1 MKRPKTKTFDFPTPQ
16 QQGPSIQL
24 ESVAEDAAEFPSPL
38 ELREADSLGPMI
50 AAEETVLESRGAG
63 FDLPS
68 LSATD
73 DGPSRDAIALPAP
86 APSGLPYYLVALF
99 VSMLVLLAPVVF
111 AWSYQRDVMPFRN
124 DAFALGVIALLAL
137 GPAALV
143 WLTAF
148 VLHQTARLT
157 AEARRT
163 EALTQQLTAPTT
175 TAARSAESAIGDVRR
190 EIELA
195 TAAAAAARTELLSLR
210 EVLAA
215 ESQRLIE
222 ATEGSSRTAITLTRE
237 LSSEREKM
245 NILAASLDA
254 QAADVA
260 DAITRHARMV
270 AEASDLAETQLR
282 EAEAAL
288 TARAADLAA
297 AAGEAGDVSRV
308 AAEDL
313 SRQVARL
320 EVASQGVGD
329 QARLLEDGLT
339 GQRAALVTVAHGLR
353 ADQEAFA
360 AEAETQL
367 ARLNEMVAHAREG
380 AGELGDHASRG
391 AEALSQLLTRTGTQ
405 LADIVEATAHERD
418 LLSASAAQSLG
429 AISEI
434 ASRERQGLQDQA
446 QQSVDEM
453 LTTAEQARHQ
463 IEAHLAAVA
472 QERDLISVAAAQ
484 SLSAVGEIAGREQE
498 QLEHRAQETIRTL
511 IASADDAHR
520 ALEAQADAAREK
532 VDHLAE
538 AAFASGQQAE
548 SLFESRLSEA
558 RSLIQ
563 QSANLVDEA
572 GAASVAKLGV
582 GVESARSTLVE
593 LENLLT
599 DVDARIARMPEDAQ
613 ARAETVRASIERG
626 MEELMISARRAA
638 EETQTIDAAFQER
651 VRRNYDMLSEAVRLM
666 GVVAGS
672 AGGVS
677 LRAASTP
684 APLPQTFAPEPV
696 RAPAPPPASTMPPP
710 RSYARPEPAPAPA
723 AAPAPAP
730 EPRAASDAGLRPRLR
745 LTPTASDEEFKT
757 VFEAAGGREAAR
769 REPPPPREAGEP
781 PAGADSWTWRELLSS
796 MDDEP
801 PVDEANVAELV
812 LSEMEAMG
820 IDAGA
825 LLPRTRIEEIA
836 AATHAGETDA
846 ARRAVHRLAPAAI
859 RRLSRRMMADRPFR
873 AQSDHFVHRYRG
885 LLEGAERPV
894 VSALLGSDQGRAYLL
909 FDAAVTEAL

>member
-1 MKRPKTKTFDFPTPQ
+1 MKRQKTKPFDFPAP

-24 ESVAEDAAEFPSPL
+24 ESVSEDGVDFTAPL

-50 AAEETVLESRGAG
+50 PAEDLTPDAG
-63 FDLPS
+63 KTSFELPS
-68 LSATD
+68 LSSVD
-73 DGPSRDAIALPAP
+73 DGGPSPQVEPLAIRS
-86 APSGLPYYLVALF
+86 PSALPYYMVALF
-99 VSMLVLLAPVVF
+99 VSALVLLAPVVF
-111 AWSYQRDVMPFRN
+111 AWSYQRDVTPFRN
-124 DAFALGVIALLAL
+124 DVFALGVIALLAL

-157 AEARRT
+157 AETRRT
-163 EALTQQLTAPTT
+163 EALTHQLAAPTT
-175 TAARSAESAIGDVRR
+175 IAARSAETAIGDVRR

-195 TAAAAAARTELLSLR
+195 TAAATAARTELLSLR

-222 ATEGSSRTAITLTRE
+222 ATEGSSRTAATLTRE
-237 LSSEREKM
+237 LSGEREKM
-245 NILAASLDA
+245 NVLAASLDA
-254 QAADVA
+254 QAADVS

-270 AEASDLAETQLR
+270 TEASDLAETQLR

-297 AAGEAGDVSRV
+297 AAGEASDASRV
-308 AAEDL
+308 ASEDL

-320 EVASQGVGD
+320 EVAGQGVGD
-329 QARLLEDGLT
+329 QARLLEEGLT

-391 AEALSQLLTRTGTQ
+391 AEALSQLLTRTGSQ
-405 LADIVEATAHERD
+405 LADIVEAATHERD

-446 QQSVDEM
+446 QLSVDEM
-453 LTTAEQARHQ
+453 LKVAEQARHR

-472 QERDLISVAAAQ
+472 RERDLISAAATQ
-484 SLSAVGEIAGREQE
+484 SLSAVTEVAGREQE
-498 QLEHRAQETIRTL
+498 DLERRAKGTMETL
-511 IASADDAHR
+511 IASADDARR
-520 ALEAQADAAREK
+520 AMEAQAEAAREK

-538 AAFASGQQAE
+538 AAFASGQKAE
-548 SLFESRLSEA
+548 ALFESRLSEA
-558 RSLIQ
+558 RGLIQ

-572 GAASVAKLGV
+572 GAATVARLGQ
-582 GVESARSTLVE
+582 GVDSARATLAE
-593 LENLLT
+593 LEGLLT
-599 DVDARIARMPEDAQ
+599 DVDARIARLPADAQ

-626 MEELMISARRAA
+626 MEDLMASARRAA
-638 EETQTIDAAFQER
+638 EETQTIDAAFQDR

-677 LRAASTP
+677 LRAAS
-684 APLPQTFAPEPV
+684 APPPLQQSLAQESART
-696 RAPAPPPASTMPPP
+696 PAPPPVAPVAPPAERRP
-710 RSYARPEPAPAPA
+710 YARPEPSPA
-723 AAPAPAP
+723 AEAEA
-730 EPRAASDAGLRPRLR
+730 RSTGDAGLRPRLR

-757 VFEAAGGREAAR
+757 VFDAAGGREAAR
-769 REPPPPREAGEP
+769 RDPPAPREAGEP
-781 PAGADSWTWRELLSS
+781 AAGPTSSDGWTWRELLSS
-796 MDDEP
+796 MDDEAP
-801 PVDEANVAELV
+801 IDEAGLADLV
-812 LSEMEAMG
+812 LGEMDGMG

-825 LLPRTRIEEIA
+825 LLPRARVEEIA
-836 AATHAGETDA
+836 GATHAGEVEA

-873 AQSDHFVHRYRG
+873 AQSEHFVRRYRG
-885 LLEGAERPV
+885 LLDGADRTV
-894 VSALLGSDQGRAYLL
+894 TSALLGSDQGRAYLL
-909 FDAAVTEAL
+909 FDAAVAEAL

>member
-1 MKRPKTKTFDFPTPQ
+1 MKRQKTKPFDFPTAQ
-16 QQGPSIQL
+16 SGLAIQL
-24 ESVAEDAAEFPSPL
+24 DSVSEDTIELTAPL

-50 AAEETVLESRGAG
+50 PAEDAALEDRKAS
-63 FDLPS
+63 FELPS
-68 LSATD
+68 LSSTD
-73 DGPSRDAIALPAP
+73 DGPAGETAVLAMR
-86 APSGLPYYLVALF
+86 APSALPYYLIALF
-99 VSMLVLLAPVVF
+99 VSVLVLLAPVVF
-111 AWSYQRDVMPFRN
+111 AWSYQRDVTPFRN
-124 DAFALGVIALLAL
+124 DVFALGVIALLAL

-157 AEARRT
+157 AETRRT
-163 EALTQQLTAPTT
+163 EALTHQLAAPTT
-175 TAARSAESAIGDVRR
+175 VAARSAESAIGDVRR

-195 TAAAAAARTELLSLR
+195 TAAASAARTELLSLR

-222 ATEGSSRTAITLTRE
+222 ATEGSNRTAATLTRE

-245 NILAASLDA
+245 NLLAASLDA

-270 AEASDLAETQLR
+270 TEASDLAETQLR
-282 EAEAAL
+282 EAEAVL

-297 AAGEAGDVSRV
+297 AAGEASDASRV
-308 AAEDL
+308 ASEDL

-320 EVASQGVGD
+320 EVAGQGVGD
-329 QARLLEDGLT
+329 QARLLEEGLT

-367 ARLNEMVAHAREG
+367 ARLNEMVVHARDG
-380 AGELGDHASRG
+380 AGEMTDQADRG

-405 LADIVEATAHERD
+405 LADIVEAATHERD

-453 LTTAEQARHQ
+453 LQVAEQARHR

-472 QERDLISVAAAQ
+472 RERDLISAAATQ
-484 SLSAVGEIAGREQE
+484 SLSAVTEVAGREQE
-498 QLEHRAQETIRTL
+498 ELERRAKDTVQSL
-511 IASADDAHR
+511 IASVDDARR
-520 ALEAQADAAREK
+520 AMEAQANAAREK

-548 SLFESRLSEA
+548 ALFESRLSEA
-558 RSLIQ
+558 RNLIQ
-563 QSANLVDEA
+563 QSASLVDEA
-572 GAASVAKLGV
+572 GAASVARLGE
-582 GVESARSTLVE
+582 GVESARSTLAE
-593 LENLLT
+593 LEGLLT
-599 DVDARIARMPEDAQ
+599 DVDARIARLPTEAQ
-613 ARAETVRASIERG
+613 ARVETVRASIERG
-626 MEELMISARRAA
+626 MEDLMASARRAA
-638 EETQTIDAAFQER
+638 DETQSIDAAFQER

-672 AGGVS
+672 AGGTS
-677 LRAASTP
+677 LRAAS
-684 APLPQTFAPEPV
+684 APPPLQQSLAQELA
-696 RAPAPPPASTMPPP
+696 RAPASPPAAATAAPPPLATPVRP
-710 RSYARPEPAPAPA
+710 YARPDPAPA
-723 AAPAPAP
+723 AETETRPPA
-730 EPRAASDAGLRPRLR
+730 DAGLRPRLR

-769 REPPPPREAGEP
+769 REAPPAREAGEA
-781 PAGADSWTWRELLSS
+781 AGGESWTWRELLSS

-801 PVDEANVAELV
+801 PIDEASLADLV
-812 LSEMEAMG
+812 LGEMDTMG

-825 LLPRTRIEEIA
+825 LLPRVRVEEIA
-836 AATHAGETDA
+836 GATHAGEVEA
-846 ARRAVHRLAPAAI
+846 ARRGVHRLAPAAI
-859 RRLSRRMMADRPFR
+859 RRLSRRIMADRAFR
-873 AQSDHFVHRYRG
+873 AQSDHFVRRYRG
-885 LLEGAERPV
+885 LLEGADRAV

-909 FDAAVTEAL
+909 FDAALAEAL

>member
-1 MKRPKTKTFDFPTPQ
+1 MKRQKPKTFDFPTA
-16 QQGPSIQL
+16 QQGAPIQL
-24 ESVAEDAAEFPSPL
+24 DSVSEDSAEFAPPL
-38 ELREADSLGPMI
+38 ELREAESLGSMVSTED
-50 AAEETVLESRGAG
+50 AAPEAVRPS

-68 LSATD
+68 LNAPD
-73 DGPSRDAIALPAP
+73 DLPSGEDGALVMR
-86 APSGLPYYLVALF
+86 APSALPYYLIALF
-99 VSMLVLLAPVVF
+99 VSALVLLAPVVF
-111 AWSYQRDVMPFRN
+111 AWSYQRDVTPFRN
-124 DAFALGVIALLAL
+124 DLFALGVIALLAL

-157 AEARRT
+157 AETRRT
-163 EALTQQLTAPTT
+163 QALTHQLSAPTT
-175 TAARSAESAIGDVRR
+175 IAARGAESAVGDVRR

-195 TAAAAAARTELLSLR
+195 TAAASAARTELLSLR

-237 LSSEREKM
+237 LSAEREKM

-297 AAGEAGDVSRV
+297 AAGEASDASRV
-308 AAEDL
+308 ASEDL
-313 SRQVARL
+313 ARQVARL
-320 EVASQGVGD
+320 EVAGQGVGD
-329 QARLLEDGLT
+329 QARLLEEGLT

-367 ARLNEMVAHAREG
+367 ARLNEMVSYAREG
-380 AGELGDHASRG
+380 ASELNDRASHG
-391 AEALSQLLTRTGTQ
+391 AETLSQLLTRTGTQ
-405 LADIVEATAHERD
+405 LADIVEAATHERD

-434 ASRERQGLQDQA
+434 AARERQGLQAETQH
-446 QQSVDEM
+446 SVDEM
-453 LTTAEQARHQ
+453 LSAGELARHQ

-472 QERDLISVAAAQ
+472 HERDLISAAATQ
-484 SLSAVGEIAGREQE
+484 SLSAVTDVSGREQD
-498 QLEHRAQETIRTL
+498 QLERRAQDTIRAI
-511 IASADDAHR
+511 IASVDDARR
-520 ALEAQADAAREK
+520 ALEAQVDAAREK

-548 SLFESRLSEA
+548 ALFESRLSEA

-563 QSANLVDEA
+563 QSASLVDEA
-572 GAASVAKLGV
+572 GAASVARLGE

-593 LENLLT
+593 LESLLSE
-599 DVDARIARMPEDAQ
+599 VDARIGRLPADAQ

-626 MEELMISARRAA
+626 MEELMASARRAA
-638 EETQTIDAAFQER
+638 EETQTIDAAFQDR

-672 AGGVS
+672 TSGS
-677 LRAASTP
+677 TLRTASAP
-684 APLPQTFAPEPV
+684 PLPLQQTLAPEPP
-696 RAPAPPPASTMPPP
+696 RAPLAAAPPQERRP
-710 RSYARPEPAPAPA
+710 YARPEPS
-723 AAPAPAP
+723 APAPAP

-757 VFEAAGGREAAR
+757 VFDAAGGREAAR
-769 REPPPPREAGEP
+769 RDPPAPREPGEP
-781 PAGADSWTWRELLSS
+781 AGPDSWTWRELLSS
-796 MDDEP
+796 MEDEP
-801 PVDEANVAELV
+801 PIDEANLADLV
-812 LSEMEAMG
+812 LGEMESMG

-825 LLPRTRIEEIA
+825 LLPRTRVEEIA
-836 AATHAGETDA
+836 GATHAGEADA

-859 RRLSRRMMADRPFR
+859 RRLARRMMAERSFR
-873 AQSDHFVHRYRG
+873 AQSEHFVRRYRG
-885 LLEGAERPV
+885 LLEGADRTV
-894 VSALLGSDQGRAYLL
+894 ISALLSSDQGRAYLL
-909 FDAAVTEAL
+909 FDAAVAEAL

>member
-1 MKRPKTKTFDFPTPQ
+1 MKRQKPKTFDFPTAAQAAP
-16 QQGPSIQL
+16 IQL
-24 ESVAEDAAEFPSPL
+24 ESIELESLTEAPAEPPL
-38 ELREADSLGPMI
+38 ELREMDSLGPMLP
-50 AAEETVLESRGAG
+50 AEEAALETRAAS

-68 LSATD
+68 LSPPT
-73 DGPSRDAIALPAP
+73 DGPSAGPAVAIQP
-86 APSGLPYYLVALF
+86 PSGLPYYVVALF
-99 VSMLVLLAPVVF
+99 VSLLVLLAPVVF
-111 AWSYQRDVMPFRN
+111 AWSYQRDMIPFRN
-124 DAFALGVIALLAL
+124 DVFALGVIALLAL

-157 AEARRT
+157 AETRRT
-163 EALTQQLTAPTT
+163 QALTDQLTAPTNV
-175 TAARSAESAIGDVRR
+175 AVRGAESAIGDVRR
-190 EIELA
+190 EIENA
-195 TAAAAAARTELLSLR
+195 TAAASAARTELLSLR

-215 ESQRLIE
+215 ESQRLVE
-222 ATEGSSRTAITLTRE
+222 ATEASSRTAINLTRE
-237 LSSEREKM
+237 LSGEREKM
-245 NILAASLDA
+245 NLLAATLDA
-254 QAADVA
+254 QAAEVT

-270 AEASDLAETQLR
+270 TEASDLAETQLR

-297 AAGEAGDVSRV
+297 AAGEASDASRV
-308 AAEDL
+308 ASEDL

-320 EVASQGVGD
+320 EVAGQGVGD
-329 QARLLEDGLT
+329 QARLLEEGLT
-339 GQRAALVTVAHGLR
+339 DQRAALVTVAHGLR

-380 AGELGDHASRG
+380 AGELGHRAAQG
-391 AEALSQLLTRTGTQ
+391 ADTLSQLLNRTGSQ
-405 LADIVEATAHERD
+405 LADIVEAATHERD

-434 ASRERQGLQDQA
+434 ASRERQGLQEQA
-446 QQSVDEM
+446 QQSVDDM
-453 LTTAEQARHQ
+453 LATAEQARHQ

-472 QERDLISVAAAQ
+472 RERDLISAAATQ
-484 SLSAVGEIAGREQE
+484 SLGAVSEMAGHEQAE
-498 QLEHRAQETIRTL
+498 LERQAKATIQSL
-511 IASADDAHR
+511 IAATDDARR
-520 ALEAQADAAREK
+520 AMEAQAESAREK

-548 SLFESRLSEA
+548 ALFESRLSEA

-572 GAASVAKLGV
+572 GAASVAKLGA
-582 GVESARSTLVE
+582 GVESAKTTLVE
-593 LENLLT
+593 LEGLLT
-599 DVDARIARMPEDAQ
+599 DVDARIARLPADAQ

-626 MEELMISARRAA
+626 MEDLMASARRAA

-677 LRAASTP
+677 LRAASAPPPLAQSLGHTP
-684 APLPQTFAPEPV
+684 QQ
-696 RAPAPPPASTMPPP
+696 RAPAPPPA
-710 RSYARPEPAPAPA
+710 A
-723 AAPAPAP
+723 AAPPPAEQHP
-730 EPRAASDAGLRPRLR
+730 YVRAEPELPTEPRAAAGDAGLRPRLR

-769 REPPPPREAGEP
+769 REPSPD
-781 PAGADSWTWRELLSS
+781 PAESGPASDSWTWRELLSS

-801 PVDEANVAELV
+801 HIDETGLADLI
-812 LSEMEAMG
+812 LGEMEGMG

-825 LLPRTRIEEIA
+825 LLPRQRVEEIA
-836 AATHAGETDA
+836 GATHAGDA
-846 ARRAVHRLAPAAI
+846 DASRRAVHRLAPAAI
-859 RRLSRRMMADRPFR
+859 RRLSRRMMADRTFR
-873 AQSDHFVHRYRG
+873 AQSDHFVRRYQG
-885 LLEGAERPV
+885 LLQGADRTV

-909 FDAAVTEAL
+909 FEAAVAEAL

>member
-1 MKRPKTKTFDFPTPQ
+1 MKRQKTKPLDFPAPQ
-16 QQGPSIQL
+16 TSAAIQL
-24 ESVAEDAAEFPSPL
+24 ESVSEEAIDSAAPL

-50 AAEETVLESRGAG
+50 PAEESVLAARTAS

-68 LSATD
+68 LNSAD
-73 DGPSRDAIALPAP
+73 DGSSGEAAALAVRPPSA
-86 APSGLPYYLVALF
+86 LPYYVVALF

-111 AWSYQRDVMPFRN
+111 AWSYQRDVTPFRN
-124 DAFALGVIALLAL
+124 DVFALGVIALLAL

-157 AEARRT
+157 AETRRT
-163 EALTQQLTAPTT
+163 EALTHQLAAPTT
-175 TAARSAESAIGDVRR
+175 VAARSAESAISDVRR
-190 EIELA
+190 EIEQA
-195 TAAAAAARTELLSLR
+195 TAAATAARTELLSLR

-222 ATEGSSRTAITLTRE
+222 ATEGSNRTAATLTRE
-237 LSSEREKM
+237 LGAEREKM
-245 NILAASLDA
+245 NMLAASLDA

-288 TARAADLAA
+288 TARAADLAS
-297 AAGEAGDVSRV
+297 AAGEASDVSRV

-320 EVASQGVGD
+320 EVAGQGVGD
-329 QARLLEDGLT
+329 QARLLEEGLT

-380 AGELGDHASRG
+380 AGELVEHAGRG
-391 AEALSQLLTRTGTQ
+391 ADTLSQLLTRTGTQ
-405 LADIVEATAHERD
+405 LADIVEAATHERD

-434 ASRERQGLQDQA
+434 AARERQGLQDQA
-446 QQSVDEM
+446 QDSVDEM
-453 LTTAEQARHQ
+453 LKVAEQARHR

-472 QERDLISVAAAQ
+472 RERDLISAAATQ
-484 SLSAVGEIAGREQE
+484 SLSSVTEVAGREQDE
-498 QLEHRAQETIRTL
+498 LERRAKETVASL
-511 IASADDAHR
+511 IASIDDARR
-520 ALEAQADAAREK
+520 AIEAQAEAAREK

-558 RSLIQ
+558 RGLIQ
-563 QSANLVDEA
+563 QSAGLVDEA
-572 GAASVAKLGV
+572 GAATVARLGE
-582 GVESARSTLVE
+582 GVESARSTLAE
-593 LENLLT
+593 LEGLLT
-599 DVDARIARMPEDAQ
+599 DVDARIARLPADAL

-626 MEELMISARRAA
+626 MEDLMASARRAA

-677 LRAASTP
+677 LRAAS
-684 APLPQTFAPEPV
+684 APPTAPQTLAQEPP
-696 RAPAPPPASTMPPP
+696 RASSSPVAPPVERRP
-710 RSYARPEPAPAPA
+710 YARPEPAPV
-723 AAPAPAP
+723 AP
-730 EPRAASDAGLRPRLR
+730 EPRTSADAGLRPRLR

-757 VFEAAGGREAAR
+757 VFDAAGGREAAR
-769 REPPPPREAGEP
+769 REPPPAREPGEAG
-781 PAGADSWTWRELLSS
+781 GGDSWTWRELLSS

-801 PVDEANVAELV
+801 PLDEANLADRV
-812 LSEMEAMG
+812 LGEMEGMG

-825 LLPRTRIEEIA
+825 LLPRTRVEEIA
-836 AATHAGETDA
+836 GATHAGEVDA

-859 RRLSRRMMADRPFR
+859 RRLSRRMMADRTFR
-873 AQSDHFVHRYRG
+873 SQSDHFVRRYRG
-885 LLEGAERPV
+885 MLDGADRTV
-894 VSALLGSDQGRAYLL
+894 ISALLGSDQGRAYLL
-909 FDAAVTEAL
+909 FDAAVAEAL

>member
-1 MKRPKTKTFDFPTPQ
+1 MKRQKTKPLDFPAPQ
-16 QQGPSIQL
+16 TSAAIQL
-24 ESVAEDAAEFPSPL
+24 ESVSEEAIDFAAPL
-38 ELREADSLGPMI
+38 ELREVDSLGPMI
-50 AAEETVLESRGAG
+50 PAKEAVLEAHKAS

-68 LSATD
+68 LSPAD
-73 DGPSRDAIALPAP
+73 DGPSAETATLAVR
-86 APSGLPYYLVALF
+86 APSALPYYVVALF

-111 AWSYQRDVMPFRN
+111 AWSYQRDVTPFRN
-124 DAFALGVIALLAL
+124 DVFALGVIALLAL

-157 AEARRT
+157 AETRRT
-163 EALTQQLTAPTT
+163 EALTHQLAAPTT
-175 TAARSAESAIGDVRR
+175 VAARSAESAISDVRR
-190 EIELA
+190 EIEQA
-195 TAAAAAARTELLSLR
+195 TAAATAARTELLSLR

-222 ATEGSSRTAITLTRE
+222 ATEGSNRTAATLTRE
-237 LSSEREKM
+237 LGAEREKM
-245 NILAASLDA
+245 NMLAASLDA

-288 TARAADLAA
+288 TARAADLAS
-297 AAGEAGDVSRV
+297 AAGEASDVSRV

-320 EVASQGVGD
+320 EVAGQGVGD
-329 QARLLEDGLT
+329 QARLLEEGLT

-380 AGELGDHASRG
+380 AGELVDHAGRG
-391 AEALSQLLTRTGTQ
+391 ADTLSQLLTRTGTQ
-405 LADIVEATAHERD
+405 LADIVEAATHERD

-434 ASRERQGLQDQA
+434 AARERQGLQDQA
-446 QQSVDEM
+446 QDSVDEM
-453 LTTAEQARHQ
+453 LKVAEQARHR

-472 QERDLISVAAAQ
+472 RERDLISAAATQ
-484 SLSAVGEIAGREQE
+484 SLSSVTEIAGREQDE
-498 QLEHRAQETIRTL
+498 LERRAKETVASL
-511 IASADDAHR
+511 IASIDDARR
-520 ALEAQADAAREK
+520 AIEAQAEAAREK

-558 RSLIQ
+558 RGLIQ
-563 QSANLVDEA
+563 QSAGLVDEA
-572 GAASVAKLGV
+572 GAATVARLGE
-582 GVESARSTLVE
+582 GVESARSTLAQ
-593 LENLLT
+593 LEGLLT
-599 DVDARIARMPEDAQ
+599 DVDARMARLPADAL

-626 MEELMISARRAA
+626 MEDLMASARRAE

-672 AGGVS
+672 AGGTS
-677 LRAASTP
+677 LRAAS
-684 APLPQTFAPEPV
+684 
-696 RAPAPPPASTMPPP
+696 APPTVQQTLAQEPARASPPP
-710 RSYARPEPAPAPA
+710 IAPPVERRYARPEPAA
-723 AAPAPAP
+723 AAP
-730 EPRAASDAGLRPRLR
+730 EPRASDDAGLRPRLR

-769 REPPPPREAGEP
+769 REPPPAREAGEA
-781 PAGADSWTWRELLSS
+781 AGGDSWTWRELLSS

-801 PVDEANVAELV
+801 PLDEANLADLV
-812 LSEMEAMG
+812 LGEMEGMG

-825 LLPRTRIEEIA
+825 LLPRTRVEEIA
-836 AATHAGETDA
+836 GATHAGEVDA

-859 RRLSRRMMADRPFR
+859 RRLSRRMMADRTFR
-873 AQSDHFVHRYRG
+873 SQSDHFVRRYRG
-885 LLEGAERPV
+885 LLDGADRV
-894 VSALLGSDQGRAYLL
+894 VISALLGSDQGRAYLL
-909 FDAAVTEAL
+909 FDAAVAEAL

>member
-1 MKRPKTKTFDFPTPQ
+1 MKRQKTKPFDFPAA
-16 QQGPSIQL
+16 QQGAPIQL
-24 ESVAEDAAEFPSPL
+24 ESVSEDAVDFTSPL

-50 AAEETVLESRGAG
+50 PAEEAVIEARKAS
-63 FDLPS
+63 FELPS
-68 LSATD
+68 LSSSD
-73 DGPSRDAIALPAP
+73 DGGPSADTTTVAVRAP
-86 APSGLPYYLVALF
+86 NALPYYLIALF
-99 VSMLVLLAPVVF
+99 VSVLVLLAPVVF
-111 AWSYQRDVMPFRN
+111 AWSYQRDVSPFRN
-124 DAFALGVIALLAL
+124 DVFALGVIALLAL

-157 AEARRT
+157 AETRRT
-163 EALTQQLTAPTT
+163 EALTHQLAAPTT
-175 TAARSAESAIGDVRR
+175 VAARSAESAIGDVRR

-195 TAAAAAARTELLSLR
+195 TAAATAARTELLSLR

-222 ATEGSSRTAITLTRE
+222 ATEGSSRTAVTLTRE

-245 NILAASLDA
+245 NVLAASLDA

-270 AEASDLAETQLR
+270 TEASDLAETQLR
-282 EAEAAL
+282 EAEATL

-297 AAGEAGDVSRV
+297 AAGEASDASRV
-308 AAEDL
+308 ASEDL

-320 EVASQGVGD
+320 EVAGQGVGD
-329 QARLLEDGLT
+329 QARLLEEGLT

-367 ARLNEMVAHAREG
+367 ARLNEMVAFAREG

-391 AEALSQLLTRTGTQ
+391 AEALSQLLNRTGTQ
-405 LADIVEATAHERD
+405 LADIVEAATHERD

-434 ASRERQGLQDQA
+434 AARERQGLQDQA

-453 LTTAEQARHQ
+453 LKVAEQARHR

-472 QERDLISVAAAQ
+472 RERDLISAAATQ
-484 SLSAVGEIAGREQE
+484 SLSAVTEVAGREQTELE
-498 QLEHRAQETIRTL
+498 QRAKDTIKSL
-511 IASADDAHR
+511 IVSVDDARR
-520 ALEAQADAAREK
+520 AMEAQAEAAREK

-548 SLFESRLSEA
+548 ALFESRLSEA
-558 RSLIQ
+558 RGLIQ
-563 QSANLVDEA
+563 QSASLVDDA
-572 GAASVAKLGV
+572 GAATAARLGE
-582 GVESARSTLVE
+582 GVESARSTLAE
-593 LENLLT
+593 LEGLLT
-599 DVDARIARMPEDAQ
+599 DVDARLARMPTDAQ
-613 ARAETVRASIERG
+613 ARVETVRASIERG
-626 MEELMISARRAA
+626 MEDLMASARRAA

-677 LRAASTP
+677 LRAASAPPPPPQTLAQEPARTP
-684 APLPQTFAPEPV
+684 APPSAAS
-696 RAPAPPPASTMPPP
+696 APAAPPVERRP
-710 RSYARPEPAPAPA
+710 YARPEPSPA
-723 AAPAPAP
+723 AEVEARPAAD
-730 EPRAASDAGLRPRLR
+730 ASLRPRLR

-757 VFEAAGGREAAR
+757 VFDAAGGREAAR
-769 REPPPPREAGEP
+769 REPPPSREAGEP
-781 PAGADSWTWRELLSS
+781 ASGDSWTWRELLSS

-801 PVDEANVAELV
+801 PVDEASLADLV
-812 LSEMEAMG
+812 LGEMEGMG

-825 LLPRTRIEEIA
+825 LLPRVRVEEIA
-836 AATHAGETDA
+836 GATSAGEVDA
-846 ARRAVHRLAPAAI
+846 ARRAVHRLAPAAV
-859 RRLSRRMMADRPFR
+859 RRLSRRMMADRAFR
-873 AQSDHFVHRYRG
+873 TQSDHFVRRYRG
-885 LLEGAERPV
+885 LLDGADRTV
-894 VSALLGSDQGRAYLL
+894 VAALLGSDQGRAYLL
-909 FDAAVTEAL
+909 FDAATAEAL

>member
-1 MKRPKTKTFDFPTPQ
+1 MKRPKTKTFDLPGADQAPAFQVDGVSEAISSAPP
-16 QQGPSIQL
+16 
-24 ESVAEDAAEFPSPL
+24 PL
-38 ELREADSLGPMI
+38 ELREADSLGPMVP
-50 AAEETVLESRGAG
+50 AEEEALETRAAS
-63 FDLPS
+63 FELPS
-68 LSATD
+68 LNIPD
-73 DGPSRDAIALPAP
+73 DSEHSEAALARLPAP
-86 APSGLPYYLVALF
+86 SALPYYVIAFF

-111 AWSYQRDVMPFRN
+111 AWSYQRDMAPFHN
-124 DAFALGVIALLAL
+124 DMFALGVIALVAL

-157 AEARRT
+157 AETRRT
-163 EALTQQLTAPTT
+163 EALTHQLTTPAV
-175 TAARSAESAIGDVRR
+175 TAARTTETAVSDVRR

-195 TAAAAAARTELLSLR
+195 TAAASAARTELLSLR

-222 ATEGSSRTAITLTRE
+222 ATEGSSRTASGLTRE
-237 LSSEREKM
+237 LSAEREKM
-245 NILAASLDA
+245 NMLAASLDS

-329 QARLLEDGLT
+329 QARLLEEGLT

-380 AGELGDHASRG
+380 ASEIGERAARG
-391 AEALSQLLTRTGTQ
+391 AESLGQLLTRTGSQ
-405 LADIVEATAHERD
+405 LADIVEASTHERD

-434 ASRERQGLQDQA
+434 AARERQGLQEQA
-446 QQSVDEM
+446 QETVDEM
-453 LTTAEQARHQ
+453 LAASAEARQ
-463 IEAHLAAVA
+463 KIEAHLAAVA
-472 QERDLISVAAAQ
+472 RERDLISAAAAQ
-484 SLSAVGEIAGREQE
+484 SLSAVTEIAGREQE
-498 QLEHRAQETIRTL
+498 QLERRARETIQAL
-511 IASADDAHR
+511 VASVEDARR
-520 ALEAQADAAREK
+520 AMEAQAEAAREK
-532 VDHLAE
+532 VDSLAE
-538 AAFASGQQAE
+538 AAFASGQHAE
-548 SLFESRLSEA
+548 ALFTTRLNEA
-558 RSLIQ
+558 RELIR
-563 QSANLVDEA
+563 QSATLVDEA
-572 GAASVAKLGV
+572 GAASVARLGV
-582 GVESARSTLVE
+582 GVESARSTIVD
-593 LENLLT
+593 LEGLLT
-599 DVDARIARMPEDAQ
+599 DVDDRIGRMPVEAQ
-613 ARAETVRASIERG
+613 QRAETVRASIERG
-626 MEELMISARRAA
+626 MEELMASARRAA
-638 EETQTIDAAFQER
+638 EETQTIDAAFQDR

-677 LRAASTP
+677 LRTTPPPPPLQQSLAAE
-684 APLPQTFAPEPV
+684 APRA
-696 RAPAPPPASTMPPP
+696 APAPPVAPPAERRP
-710 RSYARPEPAPAPA
+710 YVRPEPAPAPS
-723 AAPAPAP
+723 AP
-730 EPRAASDAGLRPRLR
+730 EPRATTDAGLRPRLR

-757 VFEAAGGREAAR
+757 VFDAAGGREAAR
-769 REPPPPREAGEP
+769 REPPPAKEPGEP
-781 PAGADSWTWRELLSS
+781 TSGDGWTWRELLSS

-801 PVDEANVAELV
+801 QIDEANLADLV
-812 LSEMEAMG
+812 LGEMESMG
-820 IDAGA
+820 IDGGA
-825 LLPRTRIEEIA
+825 LLPRGRIEEIA
-836 AATHAGETDA
+836 AATHAGDADA

-859 RRLSRRMMADRPFR
+859 RRLSRRMMADRAFR
-873 AQSDHFVHRYRG
+873 AQSDHFLRRYRG
-885 LLEGAERPV
+885 LLEGADRTV

-909 FDAAVTEAL
+909 FDAAGAEAL

>member
-1 MKRPKTKTFDFPTPQ
+1 MKRQKPKTFDFPTA
-16 QQGPSIQL
+16 QQGASIQL
-24 ESVAEDAAEFPSPL
+24 DSVSEDSAEFASPL
-38 ELREADSLGPMI
+38 ELREAESLGSMV
-50 AAEETVLESRGAG
+50 ATEEAPPEAVRPS

-68 LSATD
+68 LNAPD
-73 DGPSRDAIALPAP
+73 DLPSGEDGALVMR
-86 APSGLPYYLVALF
+86 APSALPYYLIALF
-99 VSMLVLLAPVVF
+99 VSALVLLAPVVF
-111 AWSYQRDVMPFRN
+111 AWSYQRDVTPFRN
-124 DAFALGVIALLAL
+124 DLFALGVIALLAL

-157 AEARRT
+157 AETRRT
-163 EALTQQLTAPTT
+163 QALTHQLSAPTT
-175 TAARSAESAIGDVRR
+175 IAARSAESAVGDVRR
-190 EIELA
+190 EIEQA
-195 TAAAAAARTELLSLR
+195 TAAASAARTELLSLR

-237 LSSEREKM
+237 LSAEREKM

-297 AAGEAGDVSRV
+297 AAGEASDASRF
-308 AAEDL
+308 ASEDL
-313 SRQVARL
+313 ARQVARL
-320 EVASQGVGD
+320 EVAGQGVGD
-329 QARLLEDGLT
+329 QARLLEEGLT

-367 ARLNEMVAHAREG
+367 ARLNEMVSYAREG
-380 AGELGDHASRG
+380 ASELNDRASHG
-391 AEALSQLLTRTGTQ
+391 AETLSQLLTRTGTQ
-405 LADIVEATAHERD
+405 LADIVEAATHERD

-434 ASRERQGLQDQA
+434 AARERQGLQA
-446 QQSVDEM
+446 ESQQSVDEM
-453 LTTAEQARHQ
+453 LAAGEQARHQ

-472 QERDLISVAAAQ
+472 HERDLISAAATQ
-484 SLSAVGEIAGREQE
+484 SLSAVTDVSSREQD
-498 QLEHRAQETIRTL
+498 QLERRAQDTIRAI
-511 IASADDAHR
+511 IASVDDARR
-520 ALEAQADAAREK
+520 ALEAQVDAAREK

-548 SLFESRLSEA
+548 ALFESRLSEA

-563 QSANLVDEA
+563 QSASLVDEA
-572 GAASVAKLGV
+572 GAASVARLGE

-593 LENLLT
+593 LESLLT
-599 DVDARIARMPEDAQ
+599 EVDARIGRLPADAQ

-626 MEELMISARRAA
+626 MEELMASARRAA
-638 EETQTIDAAFQER
+638 EETQTIDAAFQDR

-672 AGGVS
+672 TSGS
-677 LRAASTP
+677 TLRTASAP
-684 APLPQTFAPEPV
+684 PQAPLQQTLAPEPP
-696 RAPAPPPASTMPPP
+696 RPPLAAAPPQERRP
-710 RSYARPEPAPAPA
+710 YARPEPS
-723 AAPAPAP
+723 APAP
-730 EPRAASDAGLRPRLR
+730 EPRAPSDAGLRPRLR

-757 VFEAAGGREAAR
+757 VFDAAGGREAAR
-769 REPPPPREAGEP
+769 RDPPAPREPGEP
-781 PAGADSWTWRELLSS
+781 AGPDSWTWRELLSS

-801 PVDEANVAELV
+801 PIDEANLADLV
-812 LSEMEAMG
+812 LGEMESMG

-825 LLPRTRIEEIA
+825 LLPRTRLEEIA
-836 AATHAGETDA
+836 GATHAGEADA

-859 RRLSRRMMADRPFR
+859 RRLARRMMAERSFR
-873 AQSDHFVHRYRG
+873 AQSEHFVRRYRG
-885 LLEGAERPV
+885 LVEGADRTV
-894 VSALLGSDQGRAYLL
+894 ISALLSSDQGRAYLL
-909 FDAAVTEAL
+909 FDAAVAEAL